1 MKFKEKQK
9 LEKIKDEIKLLIDAK
24 QQIDTRLKILNIQMK
39 EFREEIS
46 ENE

>member
-9 LEKIKDEIKLLIDAK
+9 LEKIIDEIKLLDDAK

-39 EFREEIS
+39 EFREEVS